1 MVGLTFFALSL
12 TPSLLPRNFALQGI
26 LSGCVFAAGYGIGVF
41 LQWLR
46 DYLGLRPPRKALA
59 RRVGLLLVLA
69 SLVLAIAFLWF
80 STGWQNSIRAVMGM
94 PEVESSQPMRVAA
107 IAVLPALILIALGTA
122 IVRGVQLVSRWLAR
136 LIPPRVA
143 FIGSLIIVGI
153 LTSMVVNGVILRWAL
168 ATADQFYAEFDTRVG
183 RDDPPPTD
191 PLHSG
196 SAASLI
202 AWDTIGTDARVY
214 VQTGPTAAD
223 ITALTNKPAITP
235 LRVYVGLRSAD
246 TVEARAQLALAEML
260 RIGAFDR
267 SALVLIMPVGTG
279 WVDPPAIDTLEI
291 LHGGDVASVALQYSY
306 LTSWLSLVV
315 EPEVGT
321 AAAEALFHAVYNYWT
336 DLPHDTR
343 PKLYLHGLSL
353 GAYASQASASL
364 YAILADPFDG
374 ALWAGPPFA
383 SATWRNITAN
393 RQPDTPQWLPRFE
406 DGAIIRFTNHD
417 GDLASQGNHWG
428 PVRLVYLQN
437 SSDPIVFFDPATLYR
452 PPEWLS
458 GVRAPDVSPLLHWYP
473 VVTFLQLALDMALS
487 QTSPI
492 GFGHVYAP
500 QDYFDSWVAV
510 TDPPG
515 WTSPDLAALKARLTR
530 HGDRT
535 LIEQYW
541 YRAPAN

>member
-1 MVGLTFFALSL
+1 MFGLTFFALSL
-12 TPSLLPRNFALQGI
+12 TPSLLPRSFALQGI

-41 LQWLR
+41 LQWLW
-46 DYLGLRPPRKALA
+46 DYLGLNLPRKALA
-59 RRVGLLLVLA
+59 RRAGLVLVLA
-69 SLVLAIAFLWF
+69 SLVLAIVFLWF

-107 IAVLPALILIALGTA
+107 IAVLPALLLIALGTA
-122 IVRGVQLVSRWLAR
+122 IVRGVQLTSRWLAR

-143 FIGSLIIVGI
+143 FIGSLIIVGV
-153 LTSMVVNGVILRWAL
+153 LTSMVVNGVFLRWAL
-168 ATADQFYAEFDTRVG
+168 AAADQFYAEFDMRVG
-183 RDDPPPTD
+183 RDNPPPTN

-202 AWDTIGTDARVY
+202 SWDTIGTDARVY
-214 VQTGPTAAD
+214 VETGPTPEE
-223 ITALTNKPAITP
+223 ITALTGKPAITP
-235 LRVYVGLRSAD
+235 LRVYVGLRSAP

-321 AAAEALFHAVYNYWT
+321 SAAEALFHAVYNYWT
-336 DLPHDTR
+336 DLPRDTR

-393 RQPDTPQWLPRFE
+393 REPGTPQWLPRFE
-406 DGAIIRFTNHD
+406 DGTIVRFTNHD
-417 GDLASQGNHWG
+417 GDLASQGTHWG
-428 PVRLVYLQN
+428 PLRMVYLQN

-515 WTSPDLAALKARLTR
+515 WTPTELATLKARLTR
-530 HGDRT
+530 HGERE

-541 YRAPAN
+541 YRDLN